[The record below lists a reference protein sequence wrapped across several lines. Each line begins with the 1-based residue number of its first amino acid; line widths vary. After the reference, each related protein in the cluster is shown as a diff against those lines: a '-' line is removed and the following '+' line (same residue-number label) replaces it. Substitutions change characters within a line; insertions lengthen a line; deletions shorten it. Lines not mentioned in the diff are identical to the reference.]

1 MSRPTRFTA
10 VLGAA
15 LVSLL
20 LATPALAH
28 PGHDATGSGLLA
40 GLLTGLAHPL
50 LGLDHLVAMLAV
62 GVWARQLG
70 GRAQW
75 QLPLGFVALMVL
87 GALAAR
93 SGYAP
98 PAIEAG
104 IAASLIVFGLASARM
119 LRLAPAA
126 AAALVAAF
134 AVFHG
139 AAHGSEL
146 PATARPT
153 AFIAGFGLATAL
165 LHAAGIAIAA
175 RLQRPAPGLL
185 RAGGLASCGFGLV
198 LACA

>member
-1 MSRPTRFTA
+1 MRKPTPLTA
-10 VLGAA
+10 RLTAA
-15 LVSLL
+15 LIALL
-20 LATPALAH
+20 LSNPALAH

-40 GLLTGLAHPL
+40 GLAHPL

-75 QLPLGFVALMVL
+75 QLPLGFVALMIV

-93 SGYAP
+93 SGYAL
-98 PAIEAG
+98 PAIETG
-104 IAASLIVFGLASARM
+104 IAASLIVLGLATALM
-119 LRLAPAA
+119 LRLPPAA
-126 AAALVAAF
+126 ASTLVAVF

-146 PATARPT
+146 PIGISPSVF
-153 AFIAGFGLATAL
+153 FIGFVLSTAL
-165 LHAAGIAIAA
+165 LQGLGMIASAQ
-175 RLQRPAPGLL
+175 LLRPAPLLL
-185 RAGGLASCGFGLV
+185 RAGGLASCGFGLM